1 MGGSI
6 PPSSTAGRA
15 MSDNEDFEQADAG
28 ASHVVPKQ
36 AGDLRKGGYAM
47 LKGHPCKV
55 VEIST
60 SKTGKHGHAKCHII
74 GLDIFTGKKC
84 EDLCPSS
91 HNMSCP
97 VVSKAEYTVMDV
109 GDDGAVSLLTDS
121 GEPKDDLN
129 LPKGS
134 DDSEKI
140 AKQIKDDFAAGKALI
155 VSTITAMGQEQI
167 SGVREAMA

>member
-1 MGGSI
+1 MG
-6 PPSSTAGRA
+6 
-15 MSDNEDFEQADAG
+15 DFGGGDAG
-28 ASHVVPKQ
+28 AADTVPKQ
-36 AGDLRKGGYAM
+36 AGDLRKGGFAM

-60 SKTGKHGHAKCHII
+60 SKTGKHGHAKGHIV

-97 VVSKAEYTVMDV
+97 VVSKNEYTVMDV
-109 GDDGAVSLLTDS
+109 ADDGSVSLLTDA
-121 GEPKDDLN
+121 GETKDDLN

-134 DDSEKI
+134 EDSEKV
-140 AKQIKDDFAAGKALI
+140 AKQIKEDFAAGKALI
-155 VSTITAMGQEQI
+155 VSTIVAMGDEQI
-167 SGVREAMA
+167 SGVREAQ